1 MTDVSQLSDAELFAA
16 LPKTPDTFSSQYGA
30 AAQRAAEQLGVDPS
44 LVLAQW
50 GHETGWG
57 KSIPGENN
65 LGNIKG
71 AGSAPVRDNMTGSM
85 DSYQN
90 FDSPEHFADQYAS
103 LILRKYPGAVGAQ
116 NASTFGGALKAGG
129 YAEDPSYALRIA
141 AAQKA
146 IPKNPVPNPIPADSK
161 DWGMGWGELAQR
173 GLGIGN
179 AQADTR
185 GVGQM
190 SNEELAAAAGVD
202 LGQMSNE
209 QLAAA
214 AGVQLPQQQ
223 QVAQPATVASPQAA
237 GGAITGR
244 GMPTQPGTPEQV
256 APPQGSALDAFLTG
270 AGDLVKG
277 PQQLWSNT
285 VAGAADLV
293 APNSGFAKD
302 AAANAAA
309 TNQDMAARE
318 KAYQASNPPTAAG
331 VDLNR
336 LAPQVLAAA
345 VAPFKALPGVLAKIG
360 QAGVGGAVSGAL
372 QPTATEGDYWSAK
385 QGQVA
390 GGTVAGA
397 AGQGVLGA
405 AGKVIA
411 GKTLSPEVQMLVDR
425 GITPLPGQAVGGMAK
440 NIESKL
446 TSVPVLGD
454 AIARGEKANI
464 KGFNTALYNEALKPL
479 GEKMPDKAVGS
490 DAVQHVHDVIGQ
502 AYKAIEPKAQ
512 FAADQPFLSDV
523 QAIRSELSQKAPAM
537 LDQFNTVLDQ
547 QVGQKMSHGLMDGE
561 AWGSARSMIGGI
573 ARERRMGNS
582 TADDRALAG
591 ALSDLNDSL
600 TQGVTRNSGPEI
612 APALARANAAWAQ
625 YKQIENAAGSVG
637 ATRHDNVFTP
647 EQLSTSVRRGSTNS
661 QRATNSGVNADLA
674 NAGSQVLGNK
684 YPDSGTAG
692 RIALGSTGLLGGGY
706 MVGHP
711 MMAAAGAGLAG
722 LYATEAGR
730 KLMFSLLAKRPALA
744 KALGGGGNFAPQ
756 IGLLAPRVSQ

>member
-1 MTDVSQLSDAELFAA
+1 MTDVSQLSDAALFAA

-90 FDSPEHFADQYAS
+90 FDSPEQFADHYAS
-103 LILRKYPGAVGAQ
+103 LILRKYPGAVAAK

-146 IPKNPVPNPIPADSK
+146 IPKNPVPNPPPPDSK
-161 DWGMGWGELAQR
+161 DWGMGWGELAQNA
-173 GLGIGN
+173 LGIGS
-179 AQADTR
+179 ARADTR

-190 SNEELAAAAGVD
+190 SNQELAAAAGVD

-223 QVAQPATVASPQAA
+223 AATVASPQAA
-237 GGAITGR
+237 SGAITGR

-256 APPQGSALDAFLTG
+256 APPKGSALDAFMTG

-318 KAYQASNPPTAAG
+318 QAYQAGNHPTAAG

-345 VAPFKALPGVLAKIG
+345 VAPFKTLPGVLAKLG
-360 QAGVGGAVSGAL
+360 QAGVAGAASGL
-372 QPTATEGDYWSAK
+372 TQPTATDGDYWSAK

-390 GGTVAGA
+390 GGTVAGV

-405 AGKVIA
+405 AGKVLA

-446 TSVPVLGD
+446 TSVPLLGD

-464 KGFNTALYNEALKPL
+464 KGFNTALYNDALKPL
-479 GEKMPDKAVGS
+479 GEKMPNGEVGS

-537 LDQFNTVLDQ
+537 LDQFNSVLDQ

-582 TADDRALAG
+582 TADDRALAS

-647 EQLSTSVRRGSTNS
+647 EQLSSSVRRGSTNS

-692 RIALGSTGLLGGGY
+692 RIALGSTGLLGGAY

-711 MMAAAGAGLAG
+711 MMAALGAGAAG

-730 KLMFSLLAKRPALA
+730 KLMFALLAKRPKLA
-744 KALGGGGNFAPQ
+744 EALGGATIGGAPQ
-756 IGLLAPRVSQ
+756 LGLLAPRVSQ